1 MKRRKFADG
10 GSTPALDEIIN
21 KGGKFS
27 EETYRKARQQVEGGG
42 EKEEAKSAV
51 NKARKV
57 EIEPTASETKVK
69 TANRVSDER
78 EYDAKPGEIPKPR
91 AGTFKAPASTGEDT
105 SGPSNLS
112 RILSAGGA
120 GVGALGTAAALR
132 TAGHA
137 DRVANR
143 VAKAISSANA
153 SGRSTAPTMQVA
165 KSAEKFSPK
174 QQMEAAESTMRG
186 AANRAAV
193 RAKRSEAE
201 ADAAK
206 MAAKEK
212 PSSKIADTLGGG
224 GGRVSK
230 ADEASRVRFNRERD
244 RMLNYKPGRGADE
257 ALPGKKASYADD
269 MDVEYKKGGT
279 VKKYA
284 EGGMVGSASR
294 RADGI
299 ATKGKTK
306 CKIY

>member
-1 MKRRKFADG
+1 MLMKRRKFADG
-10 GSTPALDEIIN
+10 GETTEMRPSAKPEGGRFDEDTYSRARRFVES
-21 KGGKFS
+21 GGKK
-27 EETYRKARQQVEGGG
+27 EET
-42 EKEEAKSAV
+42 KSAV
-51 NKARKV
+51 KKERKV
-57 EIEPTASETKVK
+57 EVDPPASE
-69 TANRVSDER
+69 AP
-78 EYDAKPGEIPKPR
+78 AKRSTGRAEIPIDPN
-91 AGTFKAPASTGEDT
+91 GPKAPASTGEDT

-153 SGRSTAPTMQVA
+153 PTKSMAPTVQTA

-174 QQMEAAESTMRG
+174 QQVEAAESAMRG

-193 RAKRSEAE
+193 RAKRSDAE
-201 ADAAK
+201 AGAPKSGSFKDSTSR
-206 MAAKEK
+206 
-212 PSSKIADTLGGG
+212 PSKTS
-224 GGRVSK
+224 
-230 ADEASRVRFNRERD
+230 F
-244 RMLNYKPGRGADE
+244 
-257 ALPGKKASYADD
+257 ADD
-269 MDVEYKKGGT
+269 IDVEYKKGGK

-284 EGGMVGSASR
+284 AGGSVGSASR

-306 CKIY
+306 CRIC